1 MIANIFSV
9 RLPSGASGNDYTSA
23 TWLLPGSYH
32 NSFAEMQ
39 NLYSDF
45 ATCQTKSGKVQVQ
58 YI

>member
-9 RLPSGASGNDYTSA
+9 RLPSDSIGNSYTAA

-39 NLYSDF
+39 SLYSDF
-45 ATCQTKSGKVQVQ
+45 ATCQTKSAKVQIQ